1 MKEDFAPNLKSNS
14 AALEIIREAVAKAGY
29 KLGEDIKLAL
39 DCASSEFYK
48 DGTYTLVGEGRTMD
62 SNELTYYLKD
72 LCNRFP
78 ISSIEDGHDESDYNG
93 WYHQTEELGQ
103 DVQLVGD
110 DLL

>member
-1 MKEDFAPNLKSNS
+1 MLTNVGDEGGFAPNLKSNS

-29 KLGEDIKLAL
+29 ELGEDIKLTL

-62 SNELTYYLKD
+62 SKELTYYLKD

-78 ISSIEDGHDESDYNG
+78 ISSIEDGHDESDYNLSLI
-93 WYHQTEELGQ
+93 HI
-103 DVQLVGD
+103 
-110 DLL
+110 